1 MNTEYLFVYGT
12 LQEVVDNDMSR
23 FLLRNSQ
30 PLAKGY
36 FNGVLYRI
44 SWFPGAVLSTKTL
57 DKVYGTIFKLNSAEF
72 VFKTL
77 DTYEGYDVNS
87 PKTSLFRRTLI
98 TAYLEDDT
106 EIKTWVYVF
115 NQSVSNDKRI
125 FSGDFLN
132 DA

>member
-1 MNTEYLFVYGT
+1 M
-12 LQEVVDNDMSR
+12 
-23 FLLRNSQ
+23 
-30 PLAKGY
+30 
-36 FNGVLYRI
+36 LYRI
-44 SWFPGAVLSTKTL
+44 SWFPGAVLSAQTS
-57 DKVYGTIFKLNSAEF
+57 DKVYGTIFKLKDTEF

-77 DTYEGYDVNS
+77 DDYEGYNSRS

-106 EIKTWVYVF
+106 EIETWVYVF

-125 FSGDFLN
+125 FSGDFLK